1 MVFSPWVVQRRYRPV
16 KTKESDTETKP
27 VVTFRLS
34 VGSEKA
40 AKQLKPRGPNI
51 CGLPSGQDD
60 WDFGKAVDEKTQTFV
75 VCLEILS
82 DAQ

>member
-1 MVFSPWVVQRRYRPV
+1 M
-16 KTKESDTETKP
+16 
-27 VVTFRLS
+27 VTFRLG
-34 VGSEKA
+34 VGSDKA
-40 AKQLKPRGPNI
+40 SKQLKPRGPVRHDFSEKNI

-82 DAQ
+82 D